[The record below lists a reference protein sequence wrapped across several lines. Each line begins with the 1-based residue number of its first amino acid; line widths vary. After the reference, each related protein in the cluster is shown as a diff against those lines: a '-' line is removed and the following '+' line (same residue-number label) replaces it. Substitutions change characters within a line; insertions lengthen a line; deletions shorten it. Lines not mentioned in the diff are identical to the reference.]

1 MGIFGGEFV
10 MRFGLHQVALLFI
23 VVFSAFT
30 SFSAGAQT
38 RRMEGDLS
46 SIKVSD
52 NIYMFQMGS
61 AGNVGVLVGDDGV
74 VLIDDQF
81 APMTSR
87 ITDAVAELSDQPVRY
102 VFNTHWH
109 GDHTGG
115 NRNFG
120 KLGPVIVAHDNVRRR
135 MSSEQFHLFFK
146 ARSAAAPP
154 EALPVITFNDSM
166 TFYLNDEVID
176 VLHLPVAHT
185 DGDAV
190 YYFRKADVLHTGD
203 AFINR
208 GYPLIDIASGGS
220 IKGQIEA
227 TNRMLDMIGPDTI
240 IIPGH
245 GPLADKGRMIAVR
258 DMLVTARE
266 RVAELI
272 ARDMGLDEIIT
283 AEPLAELDLE
293 WGGGFLRAKYFVT
306 IIYQGE
312 TGIWSKPE
320 NMPLAE

>member
-1 MGIFGGEFV
+1 MHPGFHQIVLLCIF
-10 MRFGLHQVALLFI
+10 I
-23 VVFSAFT
+23 FSAIT
-30 SFSAGAQT
+30 SFSASAQA

-46 SIKVSD
+46 SIEVRE
-52 NIYMFQMGS
+52 NIYMFQMGT
-61 AGNVGVLVGDDGV
+61 AGNLGVLVGDDGV

-87 ITDAVAELSDQPVRY
+87 IMDAVVKISDQPIRY
-102 VFNTHWH
+102 IFNTHWH

-115 NRNFG
+115 NKNFG
-120 KLGPVIVAHDNVRRR
+120 KLGPVIVAHDNVRQRL
-135 MSSEQFHLFFK
+135 SSEQFHLFFK
-146 ARSAAAPP
+146 ARSAAAPH

-176 VLHLPVAHT
+176 VLHVPVAHT

-190 YYFRKADVLHTGD
+190 FYFRKADVLHAGD

-227 TNRMLDMIGPDTI
+227 TNRMLEIIGPDTV

-245 GPLADKGRMIAVR
+245 GPLADKERMTAVR
-258 DMLVTARE
+258 DMLVVARE
-266 RVAELI
+266 RVVELI
-272 ARDMGLDEIIT
+272 ARGMVLEEIIA
-283 AEPLAELDLE
+283 AEPLADLEPE

-306 IIYQGE
+306 IIYQSE
-312 TGIWSKPE
+312 TGDWRKPE
-320 NMPLAE
+320 NMPLAK

>member
-38 RRMEGDLS
+38 RRMEGDLN

>member
-1 MGIFGGEFV
+1 MHPGFHQIVLLCIF
-10 MRFGLHQVALLFI
+10 I
-23 VVFSAFT
+23 FSALT
-30 SFSAGAQT
+30 SFSASGQA

-46 SIKVSD
+46 SIEVRE
-52 NIYMFQMGS
+52 NIYMLQMGT
-61 AGNVGVLVGDDGV
+61 AGNVGVLAGDDGV

-87 ITDAVAELSDQPVRY
+87 IMDAVTKISDQPIRY
-102 VFNTHWH
+102 IFNTHWH

-115 NRNFG
+115 NKNFG
-120 KLGPVIVAHDNVRRR
+120 KLGPVIVAHDNVRQRL
-135 MSSEQFHLFFK
+135 SSEQFHLFFK
-146 ARSAAAPP
+146 ARSAAAPH

-176 VLHLPVAHT
+176 VLHVPVAHT

-190 YYFRKADVLHTGD
+190 FYFRKADVLHAGD

-227 TNRMLDMIGPDTI
+227 TNRMLEMIGSDTV

-245 GPLADKGRMIAVR
+245 GPLADQERMAAVR
-258 DMLVTARE
+258 DMLVVARE
-266 RVAELI
+266 RVVELI
-272 ARDMGLDEIIT
+272 ARGMVLEEIIA
-283 AEPLAELDLE
+283 AEPLAELEPE

-306 IIYQGE
+306 IIYQSE
-312 TGIWSKPE
+312 TGDWRKPE

>member
-1 MGIFGGEFV
+1 MHPGFHQIVLLCIF
-10 MRFGLHQVALLFI
+10 I
-23 VVFSAFT
+23 FSAFT
-30 SFSAGAQT
+30 SFSASAQA

-46 SIKVSD
+46 SIKVRE
-52 NIYMFQMGS
+52 NIHMFQMGT

-87 ITDAVAELSDQPVRY
+87 IVDAVAKLSDQPIRY
-102 VFNTHWH
+102 IFNTHWH

-115 NRNFG
+115 NKNFG
-120 KLGPVIVAHDNVRRR
+120 KLGPVIVAHDNVRQRLN
-135 MSSEQFHLFFK
+135 SEQFHLFFK
-146 ARSAAAPP
+146 ARSAAAPH

-176 VLHLPVAHT
+176 VLHVPVAHT

-190 YYFRKADVLHTGD
+190 FYFRKADVLHAGD

-220 IKGQIEA
+220 IQGQIEA
-227 TNRMLDMIGPDTI
+227 TNRMLEMIGSDTV

-245 GPLADKGRMIAVR
+245 GPLADKERMIAVR
-258 DMLVTARE
+258 DMLVVARE
-266 RVAELI
+266 RVVELI
-272 ARDMGLDEIIT
+272 ARGIGLEEIIA
-283 AEPLAELDLE
+283 AEPLTELEPE

-306 IIYQGE
+306 IIYQSE
-312 TGIWSKPE
+312 TGDWSKPE

>member
-1 MGIFGGEFV
+1 
-10 MRFGLHQVALLFI
+10 
-23 VVFSAFT
+23 
-30 SFSAGAQT
+30 
-38 RRMEGDLS
+38 
-46 SIKVSD
+46 
-52 NIYMFQMGS
+52 
-61 AGNVGVLVGDDGV
+61 
-74 VLIDDQF
+74 
-81 APMTSR
+81 
-87 ITDAVAELSDQPVRY
+87 
-102 VFNTHWH
+102 
-109 GDHTGG
+109 
-115 NRNFG
+115 
-120 KLGPVIVAHDNVRRR
+120 
-135 MSSEQFHLFFK
+135 
-146 ARSAAAPP
+146 
-154 EALPVITFNDSM
+154 M

-176 VLHLPVAHT
+176 VLHVPVAHT

-190 YYFRKADVLHTGD
+190 FYFRKADVLHTGD

-245 GPLADKGRMIAVR
+245 GPLADKDRMIAVR

-266 RVAELI
+266 RVAELV
-272 ARDMGLDEIIT
+272 ARDMELDEIIA
-283 AEPLAELDLE
+283 AEPLAELDSE

>member
-1 MGIFGGEFV
+1 
-10 MRFGLHQVALLFI
+10 MRCGLHRLVFLCIFI
-23 VVFSAFT
+23 FSAFT
-30 SFSAGAQT
+30 GFNASAQT

-46 SIKVSD
+46 SIKVRD

-61 AGNVGVLVGDDGV
+61 AGNVGVLVGEDGV

-120 KLGPVIVAHDNVRRR
+120 KLGPVIVAHDNVRQRL
-135 MSSEQFHLFFK
+135 SSEQFHLFFK

-154 EALPVITFNDSM
+154 AALPVITFNDSM

-176 VLHLPVAHT
+176 VLHVPVAHT

-190 YYFRKADVLHTGD
+190 FYFRKADVLHAGD

-227 TNRMLDMIGPDTI
+227 TNRMLGMIGSETI

-245 GPLADKGRMIAVR
+245 GALADKDRMIAVR

-266 RVAELI
+266 RVTQLI
-272 ARDMGLDEIIT
+272 ARGMGLDEII
-283 AEPLAELDLE
+283 AANPLAELEPE
-293 WGGGFLRAKYFVT
+293 WGGGFLRARYFVT
-306 IIYQGE
+306 IIYQSE
-312 TGIWSKPE
+312 TGDWSKPE